1 MKIEITVPTSL
12 DEIPLKNYQKFMD
25 VAKNSNDN
33 DFVSLKMLECFCG
46 IELKEA
52 YKLKTTD
59 VFSIASKLNELFE
72 IKGKFQHRFS
82 FKGIDFGFINDL
94 ENISYGEYLD
104 IEEYLKDVSTFH
116 KAMAVMYRPIKETKK
131 DKYSIL
137 DYDGG
142 EEYHDFMQYV
152 PLSIVLPAT
161 LFFWTLGI
169 ELLEATT
176 NFLQSKL
183 TKEQLT
189 SLAKKHN
196 LASSGDGINQYTNS
210 LRETLQNSMK
220 LQSKGFINV

>member
-1 MKIEITVPTSL
+1 MKIEITVPTTL

-33 DFVSLKMLECFCG
+33 DFISLKMLECFCG

-52 YKLKTTD
+52 YKLKTND
-59 VFSIASKLNELFE
+59 VFEISSKLNQLFE
-72 IKGKFQHRFS
+72 TKGKFQHRF
-82 FKGIDFGFINDL
+82 KCKDIEFGFINDL

-116 KAMAVMYRPIKETKK
+116 KAMAVMYRPIIETKK
-131 DKYSIL
+131 DKYAIIE
-137 DYDGG
+137 YDGA
-142 EEYHDFMQYV
+142 EEYHEFMKFA
-152 PLSIVLPAT
+152 PLSIVLPAMV
-161 LFFWTLGI
+161 FFWTLGI

-176 NFLQSKL
+176 NFLQNKL

-196 LASSGDGINQYTNS
+196 LISNGDGINQYTNYLKEMS
-210 LRETLQNSMK
+210 QNLTKLQNK
-220 LQSKGFINV
+220 DFISA